1 MLLTTVA
8 ATSRFFKRD
17 LLVATSRVHPN
28 PAPPQRT
35 HRVVGFFFVVVVTNY
50 EAVSQGAGKS
60 NVIFL
65 QVTWNLYLPI
75 CSIRIPHFHTCHL
88 LS

>member
-35 HRVVGFFFVVVVTNY
+35 HRVVGFF
-50 EAVSQGAGKS
+50 
-60 NVIFL
+60 L
-65 QVTWNLYLPI
+65 LLLLPI
-75 CSIRIPHFHTCHL
+75 TRQSVKVQGNQM
-88 LS
+88 